1 MYTRLIP
8 FHQAPSQNF
17 SSFLKMVLQTFQ
29 DYVLVEEKKK
39 CSYFSHIKE
48 NALSEF
54 FTHVFIC
61 IRHWVRLYIR
71 ILYGTFGHSDHIWY
85 YICTISKKKTKKKK
99 LVTFVSHSDTLLC
112 IVLSTICSLKI
123 KQLVFV
129 KLKKMLYSITILLF

>member
-17 SSFLKMVLQTFQ
+17 PSFLKMVLQTFQ

-54 FTHVFIC
+54 FTHVFIQ
-61 IRHWVRLYIR
+61 IGHWVWIIFGYYMEHLDIQIVYSIIFTQYQIRKPKKNKNRLLLLATV
-71 ILYGTFGHSDHIWY
+71 ILYCEF
-85 YICTISKKKTKKKK
+85 
-99 LVTFVSHSDTLLC
+99 F
-112 IVLSTICSLKI
+112 
-123 KQLVFV
+123 
-129 KLKKMLYSITILLF
+129 